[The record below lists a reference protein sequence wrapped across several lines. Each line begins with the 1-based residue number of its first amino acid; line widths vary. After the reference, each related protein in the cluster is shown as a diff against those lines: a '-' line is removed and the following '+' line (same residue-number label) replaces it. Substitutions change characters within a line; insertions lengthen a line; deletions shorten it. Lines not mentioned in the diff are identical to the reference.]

1 MKAVTYFALAAL
13 LFFFAAAP
21 AEAKTAGK
29 QAKKTASHSKSHKR
43 GKAHFVYKDKKTGR
57 IASADVVDKYHKG
70 RIVYPLAKAD
80 PRLDKRMVRAAT
92 IAQERARA
100 HSKSRCW
107 HYVKNA
113 LLASGVVSSR
123 PKTVYAKQA
132 GDELVRFYGF
142 KKLAIRDPYQA
153 PVGAVLVYGARRAAG
168 HVEIRTTSGFV
179 SDFRSRTPSKR
190 RLIGVYAK
198 A

>member
-1 MKAVTYFALAAL
+1 LKAVTSLALAAAL
-13 LFFFAAAP
+13 VFACGAP
-21 AEAKTAGK
+21 VEAKSARPS
-29 QAKKTASHSKSHKR
+29 KKSAAHSKSHKR
-43 GKAHFVYKDKKTGR
+43 AKGHFVYKDKKTGR
-57 IASADVVDKYHKG
+57 LASADVIDRYHGG
-70 RIVYPLAKAD
+70 RIVYPLAKVD
-80 PRLDKRMVRAAT
+80 PRLDKRMVRAAS

-107 HYVKNA
+107 HYVKDA
-113 LLASGVVSSR
+113 LLASGAVHSR
-123 PKTVYAKQA
+123 PTTVYAKQA
-132 GDELVRFYGF
+132 GDELVRSYGF
-142 KKLAIRDPYQA
+142 KRLPIRDPYQA

-168 HVEIRTTSGFV
+168 HVEIRTKSGFV